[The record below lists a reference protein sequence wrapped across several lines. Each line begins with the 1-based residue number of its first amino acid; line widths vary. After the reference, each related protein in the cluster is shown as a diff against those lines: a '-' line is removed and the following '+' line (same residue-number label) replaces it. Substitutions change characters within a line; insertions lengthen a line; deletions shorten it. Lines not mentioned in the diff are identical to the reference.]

1 MTGPLRAAVAVA
13 AAGLVLL
20 AVPASA
26 SAADGTSGQQLS
38 VTPTAALDP
47 TGQDVTVTGH
57 GYDVGKGIY
66 VAFCVRPRP
75 GQLPTPCGGGADTSG
90 STGSSVWIS
99 SNPPSYGKGLAVP
112 YGPGGSFRVTL
123 HVAAQLDADHDCR
136 KVECAVVTRNDHT
149 RTDDR
154 SQDVIVPVTFAAP
167 GSSGSSPLL
176 WGGIPI
182 AVVVLGA
189 GGLLLARRRMHR

>member
-57 GYDVGKGIY
+57 GLPPVI
-66 VAFCVRPRP
+66 APRRP
-75 GQLPTPCGGGADTSG
+75 GDPARVVASATRATTELPWKTRHDIHDMITSAWEGWVRSHPGVGGA
-90 STGSSVWIS
+90 
-99 SNPPSYGKGLAVP
+99 
-112 YGPGGSFRVTL
+112 
-123 HVAAQLDADHDCR
+123 
-136 KVECAVVTRNDHT
+136 
-149 RTDDR
+149 
-154 SQDVIVPVTFAAP
+154 
-167 GSSGSSPLL
+167 
-176 WGGIPI
+176 
-182 AVVVLGA
+182 
-189 GGLLLARRRMHR
+189 